1 MKHPMAKRALIA
13 LVTPALLLAS
23 PAAGT
28 AQDDT
33 PEPVDGYQ
41 SPEEALRDDL
51 ALIAASNGWTF
62 EEAEAQHRVAEGI
75 GAIASRIAPER
86 LDVFVGTALSEIPGG
101 TPTLYLK
108 GEADPFVLDVVKE
121 SGLEVIVADDQ
132 PYSFLELQDRNE
144 RLNRELIGLG
154 YGDLSSGFDIA
165 DGTITAELAAVP
177 GLPTDP
183 AQIMEGLS
191 EEFQRGVHV
200 AVFDDLGN
208 TAEDAYGGM
217 EAYTGPAFGC
227 TTGWTVVNQNG
238 VTGVSTAGHCDG
250 INQAWSPASGFI
262 ELSLQKQHRGYWGD
276 FEWHTTPGQTDVA
289 EFYAHPNIRRDTLSV
304 ERWWEF
310 SKGESICVFGRS
322 TNERR
327 CGVEVKNLWWACT
340 FDGHYTRSLIRMN
353 GDVTTFGDSG
363 GGWSG
368 LNRAYGSHVGK
379 CSWKS
384 VFSRADDFGPGIG
397 VIVLT
402 Q

>member
-1 MKHPMAKRALIA
+1 MKHPMAKHTLIA

-23 PAAGT
+23 PAAGA

-33 PEPVDGYQ
+33 FEPVDGYQ

-51 ALIAASNGWTF
+51 TLIAASNGWTF
-62 EEAEAQHRVAEGI
+62 EEAQAQHQVAEGI

-108 GEADPFVLDVVKE
+108 GDADQFVLDVIE
-121 SGLEVIVADDQ
+121 DSGLDVIVADNQ
-132 PYSFLELQDRNE
+132 PYSFLELQDRTE

-154 YGDLSSGFDIA
+154 YGNLSSGFDIA

-183 AQIMEGLS
+183 AQILEGLS
-191 EEFQRGVHV
+191 EEFQRGVQV

-208 TAEDAYGGM
+208 TTENAYGGM
-217 EAYTGPAFGC
+217 GAFANSAFGC
-227 TTGWTVVNQNG
+227 TTGWTVVNENG
-238 VTGVSTAGHCDG
+238 VTGVTTAGHCTG

-262 ELSLQKQHRGYWGD
+262 PLSFQLQHRGYWGD

-289 EFYAHPNIRRDTLSV
+289 EFYSHPNIRRDTLSV
-304 ERWWEF
+304 EPWWAF
-310 SKGESICVFGRS
+310 SRGESICVFGRS

-327 CGVEVKNLWWACT
+327 CGLEVKNLWWACT
-340 FDGHYTRSLIRMN
+340 FDGYYTRSLIRMN
-353 GDVTTFGDSG
+353 GDVTIGGDSG
-363 GGWSG
+363 GGWSEV
-368 LNRAYGSHVGK
+368 NRAYGSHVGDCGGK
-379 CSWKS
+379 N
-384 VFSRADDFGPGIG
+384 VFSRADDFTQGIG
-397 VIVLT
+397 VTVLT
-402 Q
+402 E